1 MMERL
6 QKVLAAAG
14 IASRRQAEIL
24 IQSGKVKVNG
34 QVVTELGTKVD
45 ALNDKIEVRGKVVSA
60 EQKRTFLFYKPM
72 YVITSMQD
80 PQGRKVVTD
89 FFGEIPERV
98 YPVGRLDFDTEGLLL
113 MTNDGALANQLLH
126 PRYEMKKTY
135 VATVKGVPTPDVIEQ
150 LRLGVLLEDGITAPA
165 EVKLLRTEGQI
176 SKVQLTIHE
185 GRNRQVRRMCK
196 AVGLSVMHLV
206 RTRVGNLS
214 ARGIKKGEYRELTA
228 GEIVGLKKLLSGER
242 TARKRK

>member
-1 MMERL
+1 MERL

-14 IASRRQAEIL
+14 IASRRQAEML

-45 ALNDKIEVRGKVVSA
+45 PTHDKIEVKGKPVSA

-72 YVITSMQD
+72 YVITSMHD

-89 FFGEIPERV
+89 FFRDIPERV
-98 YPVGRLDFDTEGLLL
+98 YPVGRLDFDTEGLLI
-113 MTNDGALANQLLH
+113 MTNDGELANQLLH
-126 PRYEMKKTY
+126 PRFEVKKQY
-135 VATVKGVPTPDVIEQ
+135 IATVKGIPTPEVIQQ
-150 LRLGVLLEDGITAPA
+150 LEKGVLLEDGITAPA
-165 EVKLLRTEGQI
+165 DVKLLKPDGQTA
-176 SKVQLTIHE
+176 KVQLIIHE

-196 AVGLSVMHLV
+196 AVGLPVMHLV

-214 ARGIKKGEYRELTA
+214 VRGIKKGEYRELTL
-228 GEIVGLKKLLSGER
+228 GEVKGLKKLLSGELVNK
-242 TARKRK
+242 KRK